1 MGLADGGENH
11 WLMEEKTINYSIK
24 IIITVVEVY
33 SI

>member
-24 IIITVVEVY
+24 IITVVEVY